1 MTLISVEE
9 AQSRLMSLVPEPPV
23 AVERVPLSQG
33 LNKVLAEPMLA
44 KHFVPPADNSA
55 MDGFAVRSREVIPG
69 KPLLISQT
77 IAAGSVAAS
86 LEIST
91 AARIFTGGQLPKG
104 ADAVLIQEDAE
115 WRDRQLYPKVGIA
128 EGSNIRRKGQDIQTG
143 ARIADS
149 GQRLKPA
156 DLSLLAS
163 VGIADVPVFKP
174 LTVAIFSTGD
184 ELVEPPN
191 VLRPG
196 QIYNSNR
203 FALQGLLTQ
212 MGISVI
218 DLGIVP
224 DDLAETT
231 DRLASAA
238 QSADAIMSSGGV
250 SVGDR
255 DFVKTA
261 VEQLGAL
268 DVWKLAIK
276 PGKPMAFGHVRET
289 PFFGLPGNPVSTFVT
304 FLVLAKPFLE
314 QLQGQKVATDET
326 WPGISTF
333 AFKAG
338 GRQEYLRVRASRDD
352 QGIALERYE
361 AQGSGVMSSLAWA
374 NALAIVSPLQDI
386 NPGDTVPFMFLDRF

>member
-77 IAAGSVAAS
+77 IAAGSVAAP
-86 LEIST
+86 LEIFT

-115 WRDRQLYPKVGIA
+115 WRDHQLYPKVGIA
-128 EGSNIRRKGQDIQTG
+128 EGSNIRRKGQDIQAG

-314 QLQGQKVATDET
+314 QLQGQKVLTDET

>member
-69 KPLLISQT
+69 KPLLITQT
-77 IAAGSVAAS
+77 IAAGSVAAP

-115 WRDRQLYPKVGIA
+115 WHDRQLYPKVGIA
-128 EGSNIRRKGQDIQTG
+128 EGSNIRRKGQDIQAG

>member
-77 IAAGSVAAS
+77 IAAGSVAAP

-115 WRDRQLYPKVGIA
+115 WRDHQLYPKVGIA
-128 EGSNIRRKGQDIQTG
+128 EGSNIRLKGQDIQAG

-361 AQGSGVMSSLAWA
+361 AQGSGVTSSLAWA

>member
-1 MTLISVEE
+1 MTLITVEE

-69 KPLLISQT
+69 KPLLITQT
-77 IAAGSVAAS
+77 IAAGSVAAP

-115 WRDRQLYPKVGIA
+115 WRDHQLYPKVGIA
-128 EGSNIRRKGQDIQTG
+128 EGSNIRLKGQDIQAG